1 MGWGLADFIWSL
13 IVFFF
18 WIALIAMFIMVFADI
33 FRRDDLSGLA
43 KAGWVLLL
51 VVFPLIGVLVYV
63 IVRPRMTEQD
73 RRIAAEEYEQDRRLE
88 SHSAPDEVAKLAKL
102 RDDGEISAE
111 EYERLKA
118 RAML

>member
-1 MGWGLADFIWSL
+1 VDWGLADFIWSL

-18 WIALIAMFIMVFADI
+18 WIALIAMFVMVFADI

-43 KAGWVLLL
+43 KAMWILLL
-51 VVFPLIGVLVYV
+51 IVFPLISVLIYV

-73 RRIAAEEYEQDRRLE
+73 RRIAAEEYEQQRLE
-88 SHSAPDEVAKLAKL
+88 THSAPDEVAKLTKL
-102 RDDGEISAE
+102 RDDGEITAE